1 MLDVRRMQVLRAV
14 VTSGS
19 LSAAATN
26 LGYTPSAIS
35 QQISALEREAGTSL
49 LEKVGRGVHPTPAGN
64 LLADRAAALSDLL
77 GTAEAELADIRS
89 GRTGLLRLRFFQ
101 SASVALVPPAVA
113 KFRAAH
119 PEVRLDLRMVERKVL
134 DEVAG
139 GEADIAVLVVGREVP
154 VMHGVRVI
162 HLVDE
167 PYRVVLPRETPVG
180 RRGGRGP
187 DPPVRGVLGARWP
200 AAGAVQRVAGGSL
213 RRGRF
218 HSARG
223 LRRGQPRRRAGIRR
237 RRNRGSR
244 CCRAWDWISCIRMW
258 SCGRCVVRSPSGAS
272 TSAFARPSPT
282 SRPVGP
288 CSTPCS
294 NPPEPRAEPG
304 AARRYPVSRETG

>member
-1 MLDVRRMQVLRAV
+1 MQVLRAV

-35 QQISALEREAGTSL
+35 QQISALEREAGTPL

-77 GTAEAELADIRS
+77 GATEAELADIRS

-154 VMHGVRVI
+154 VPHGVRVI

-167 PYRVVLPRETPVG
+167 PYRVVLPRGHPLAAEEAVDLTHLSGEPWVH
-180 RRGGRGP
+180 GGLLP
-187 DPPVRGVLGARWP
+187 
-200 AAGAVQRVAGGSL
+200 
-213 RRGRF
+213 
-218 HSARG
+218 
-223 LRRGQPRRRAGIRR
+223 
-237 RRNRGSR
+237 
-244 CCRAWDWISCIRMW
+244 
-258 SCGRCVVRSPSGAS
+258 
-272 TSAFARPSPT
+272 
-282 SRPVGP
+282 GP
-288 CSTPCS
+288 CSESLEEAFAAAGFTPHVAFDADS
-294 NPPEPRAEPG
+294 PAAAQGFVAAGIGVALLPRLGLDLVHPDVVVRPVRRPEPV
-304 AARRYPVSRETG
+304 RRLYVGVREAVADQPASRTMLDALFESAGT

>member
-1 MLDVRRMQVLRAV
+1 MQVLRAV

-35 QQISALEREAGTSL
+35 QQISAREREAGTPL

-77 GTAEAELADIRS
+77 GATEAELADIRS

-154 VMHGVRVI
+154 VPHGVRVI

-167 PYRVVLPRETPVG
+167 PYRVVLPRGHPLAAEEAVDLTHLSGEPWVH
-180 RRGGRGP
+180 GGLLP
-187 DPPVRGVLGARWP
+187 
-200 AAGAVQRVAGGSL
+200 
-213 RRGRF
+213 
-218 HSARG
+218 
-223 LRRGQPRRRAGIRR
+223 
-237 RRNRGSR
+237 
-244 CCRAWDWISCIRMW
+244 
-258 SCGRCVVRSPSGAS
+258 
-272 TSAFARPSPT
+272 
-282 SRPVGP
+282 GP
-288 CSTPCS
+288 CSESLEEAFAAAGFTPHVAFDADS
-294 NPPEPRAEPG
+294 PAAAQGFVAAGIGVALLPRLGLDLVHPDVVVRPVRRPEPV
-304 AARRYPVSRETG
+304 RRLYVGVREAVADQPASRTMLDALFESAGT

>member
-1 MLDVRRMQVLRAV
+1 MQVLRAV

-167 PYRVVLPRETPVG
+167 PYRVVLPREHPLAAEEAVDLTHLSGESWVH
-180 RRGGRGP
+180 GGLLP
-187 DPPVRGVLGARWP
+187 
-200 AAGAVQRVAGGSL
+200 
-213 RRGRF
+213 
-218 HSARG
+218 
-223 LRRGQPRRRAGIRR
+223 
-237 RRNRGSR
+237 
-244 CCRAWDWISCIRMW
+244 
-258 SCGRCVVRSPSGAS
+258 
-272 TSAFARPSPT
+272 
-282 SRPVGP
+282 GP
-288 CSTPCS
+288 CSESLEEAFAAAGFTPHVAFDADS
-294 NPPEPRAEPG
+294 PAAAQGFVAAGIGVALLPRLGLDLVHPDVVVRPVRRPEPV
-304 AARRYPVSRETG
+304 RRLYVGVREAVADQPASRTMLDALFESAGT